1 MSGYLAVTTINL
13 LILVVLA
20 IGGIALWWG
29 LLRLMDKHNG
39 VAFHNEIHRFRYPEV
54 YYGLR
59 ALATAWIVA
68 ELAGRFV

>member
-1 MSGYLAVTTINL
+1 MNEYFMITGVNL
-13 LILVVLA
+13 MILVILT

-29 LLRLMDKHNG
+29 LLRVMDKHNR
-39 VAFHNEIHRFRYPEV
+39 VVFKDEIRRFQYPEV

-68 ELAGRFV
+68 ELASRFV